1 MVANVVKLKLD
12 ECDSA
17 NVPHV
22 FKFGRAKFRNL
33 FPSPRCFTWQQTKL
47 CRNRKSIVEE
57 RMIKGAGGSFCIVAR
72 FVLATLKES
81 TGGA

>member
-1 MVANVVKLKLD
+1 MVANVVKLKLNG
-12 ECDSA
+12 CDSA

-22 FKFGRAKFRNL
+22 FKFGRLNL
-33 FPSPRCFTWQQTKL
+33 EIYFQVRGALLDNKQSYVATVKASSM
-47 CRNRKSIVEE
+47 KE
-57 RMIKGAGGSFCIVAR
+57 IKGVGSSFCIVAR